1 MSGRLSAIRVEPW
14 NVFLAFH
21 PSLRDEVL
29 FVIDGVEVGDVLQV
43 ERYNRAICYKDFIK
57 EIY

>member
-1 MSGRLSAIRVEPW
+1 M
-14 NVFLAFH
+14 
-21 PSLRDEVL
+21 DEVL

-43 ERYNRAICYKDFIK
+43 ERYNRAICYMDFIK